1 MRYISPSKRA
11 IGTYNP
17 QGLFSEFYGI
27 SNQRIRLSLE
37 NVLFEKIIVVKES
50 ENKPFQTFIDI

>member
-11 IGTYNP
+11 IGTYKP

-27 SNQRIRLSLE
+27 SNQQIRLSLE
-37 NVLFEKIIVVKES
+37 NVLFEK
-50 ENKPFQTFIDI
+50 